1 MKFFS
6 EIKNRVNEAPHYP
19 EDPDEW
25 NAMFGARK
33 KKPQG
38 DPEDQDF
45 ERFSAQQDAD
55 ADDEISQQRQAKHAT
70 FARKRTV
77 GYVDHEGVAPN
88 GQRYNKMYV
97 INAQDMQTA
106 NHEEY
111 LFDKHH
117 YGAKKVVDV
126 KKEQNKNSVM
136 ATLYIV
142 DNHKYGTWKPWKD
155 AETKES
161 KVTEGNDDNP
171 VLGAI
176 IHRIMVGRTDLLAKY
191 GPQRIMAAAEDVA
204 DFVGDVEE
212 IGSSDVSGW
221 VKQVENS
228 LKDAPTTE
236 SAAQGLAE
244 DWDSIPDQYKNDI
257 EAFKSLQHSSKAAVL
272 AKAHII
278 KVNGSDV
285 VTKGEKWD
293 NYWKRYET
301 VDIKTP
307 FDQVDFDALYKKA
320 KHDYAVLHSD
330 RDDELNI
337 GAGGRRDLQ
346 RQADELAEMKRV
358 TLRNERLHDE
368 EVAFQRA
375 ETIQQR
381 KDEMKK
387 IADKYNHE
395 LRVINTEH
403 SNNMQSIRTGNNHEI
418 NKMSMEYKHEKEMWD
433 KNNPQQEVPVN
444 KDDDEDYVRPQQSGN
459 KFDQDTGAPIKPGG
473 SQQSDQWHTSQQ
485 VGYTPGRPGP
495 DVTDVEPKPNKP
507 FALGNDTK
515 KESMEGG
522 RAVDSKGWT
531 QRDWIDAVKRKFPN
545 SKIVQSKMIDG
556 PVQVT
561 LPNGKKLYWE
571 PTAQPVAEGGNP
583 EYDDEAGMAKSNLR
597 TMARAVNGLLD
608 TIGDNENLP
617 EWAQEKIAK
626 AEMMTTGVWDYLLSQ
641 EEQGI
646 DPKVDEAS
654 LAAMRDYFSRP
665 DGNTVAVDTEYGA
678 PERKQR
684 ANVPPEIQTLID
696 KMYRVGKITP
706 QEFDILKRFQT
717 KTGMKVGI
725 KEKDMGTGNQGY
737 NNMLAVMKAVDAGQD
752 ATFDLGGEPITL
764 EYTEARFL
772 AGKYKAFLKAGRQ
785 AEFLQYMSSPVAFDR
800 LMLQLRD
807 LIDKQKNFKGSVPG
821 ERGVEEDART
831 FAPLSKDQYLAQKKA
846 LQDIQLDPQTAKDP
860 ELRKELMRRTGA
872 LRKQAIA
879 SGLIRVEEDAPA
891 MAKMA
896 GGLGLGLV
904 AAAGA
909 PAIVGILG
917 PLLGIP
923 LAAYGAYN
931 AAKMGMAGVEKLW
944 DMATDKLGSSD
955 KVEQYATAQIAK
967 LPPEK
972 AQAATAVVKQVS
984 ESRKTVESTGP
995 AKMISRIGKDM
1006 DESAPPNFPID
1017 IEKKLLAQYK
1027 NDTSRAYA
1035 TMWNMHNK
1043 QKPKTESLKALPA
1056 VNENEYWCGNSRM
1069 AKPIPTGYK
1078 KLSNGYL
1085 TRK

>member
-1 MKFFS
+1 
-6 EIKNRVNEAPHYP
+6 
-19 EDPDEW
+19 
-25 NAMFGARK
+25 MFGARK

-55 ADDEISQQRQAKHAT
+55 ADDEISQQRQTQHTAFQQK
-70 FARKRTV
+70 RKV
-77 GYVDHEGVAPN
+77 GYVDHEGAAPN
-88 GQRYNKMYV
+88 GQRYNKLYV
-97 INAQDMQTA
+97 IHAQDMQTA

-111 LFDKHH
+111 LFDKHEW
-117 YGAKKVVDV
+117 GAKKVVDV
-126 KKEQNKNSVM
+126 KKEQNKNGSVT

-176 IHRIMVGRTDLLAKY
+176 IHRIMVGRVDLLAKY
-191 GPQRIMAAAEDVA
+191 GPERIMAAAEDVA

-228 LKDAPTTE
+228 LKDAPVSE
-236 SAAQGLAE
+236 GVNHSALQG
-244 DWDSIPDQYKNDI
+244 WDEMDANQKTKALQQAGFKKPFRQYNWSDKEGHGQYTWDGWSSEELDDILHAAKVKELDQAD
-257 EAFKSLQHSSKAAVL
+257 ELTMSA
-272 AKAHII
+272 
-278 KVNGSDV
+278 
-285 VTKGEKWD
+285 
-293 NYWKRYET
+293 
-301 VDIKTP
+301 
-307 FDQVDFDALYKKA
+307 
-320 KHDYAVLHSD
+320 SD
-330 RDDELNI
+330 RR
-337 GAGGRRDLQ
+337 GLQ
-346 RQADELAEMKRV
+346 RQAKQDFEAQRQQLHKEKMEMERFAWEKANTEAERKH
-358 TLRNERLHDE
+358 EIAKIEKEYLHDLRKL
-368 EVAFQRA
+368 QMGH
-375 ETIQQR
+375 QQ
-381 KDEMKK
+381 DMEK
-387 IADKYNHE
+387 ILHADTHE
-395 LRVINTEH
+395 L
-403 SNNMQSIRTGNNHEI
+403 
-418 NKMSMEYKHEKEMWD
+418 NKMKAEFNMRQAEREKE
-433 KNNPQQEVPVN
+433 NVQVPPAQQTPQ
-444 KDDDEDYVRPQQSGN
+444 DASGQN
-459 KFDQDTGAPIKPGG
+459 FDQDTGAPLRP
-473 SQQSDQWHTSQQ
+473 QQSDQWHTSQQ
-485 VGYTPGRPGP
+485 VGYTPGKPGP
-495 DVTDVEPKPNKP
+495 DVTDVEVKPNKP

-515 KESMEGG
+515 KESMEGS

-571 PTAQPVAEGGNP
+571 PTAQPVAEG
-583 EYDDEAGMAKSNLR
+583 E
-597 TMARAVNGLLD
+597 
-608 TIGDNENLP
+608 
-617 EWAQEKIAK
+617 
-626 AEMMTTGVWDYLLSQ
+626 
-641 EEQGI
+641 
-646 DPKVDEAS
+646 VDEAS
-654 LAAMRDYFSRP
+654 LASMRDYFSRP

-706 QEFDILKRFQT
+706 QEFDILRRFQT

-737 NNMLAVMKAVDAGQD
+737 DNMLAVMKAVDAGQD
-752 ATFDLGGEPITL
+752 ATFNLGGEPITL
-764 EYTEARFL
+764 EYSEARFL

-785 AEFLQYMSSPVAFDR
+785 AEFLQYMNSPVAFDR

-846 LQDIQLDPQTAKDP
+846 LQDIQLDPETANDP
-860 ELRKELMRRTGA
+860 ELRKELMSRTGA

-879 SGLIRVEEDAPA
+879 SGLIGVEEDAPA

-931 AAKMGMAGVEKLW
+931 AAKFGMSGVEKLW

-972 AQAATAVVKQVS
+972 AQAATAVIKQVA
-984 ESRKTVESTGP
+984 ESRKTMESNGP
-995 AKMISRIGKDM
+995 AKMISRVGKDM

-1043 QKPKTESLKALPA
+1043 QKPKTESLPALPA